1 MLLIKRLRLDNRNFY
16 PGGVLDILN
25 TPQVVVSNCTFT
37 NNTSLGIGMRRYSGN
52 SGAIS
57 IGYDDGPRPSSLQN
71 FHPIIRITESIFK
84 ENNSTATE
92 GFQYTAAQVLRRR
105 IYNQRGGAV
114 ACYLGAPNYSANI
127 EIQGCTFENNY
138 VRDSGGAVYMFLTG
152 QDNGHSVTIRGCDIV
167 NNTASVGGGVELT
180 FDTFLANL
188 SSNVALN
195 RVLIENCNFTKNIG
209 RYGGGYSHIQV
220 NTRVN
225 MNNLTIRNCTFIKN
239 SAPVGSAMY
248 LQYVYTVNHA
258 LLRKMTFVEDW

>member
-1 MLLIKRLRLDNRNFY
+1 ME
-16 PGGVLDILN
+16 ILGLF
-25 TPQVVVSNCTFT
+25 Q
-37 NNTSLGIGMRRYSGN
+37 LGN
-52 SGAIS
+52 
-57 IGYDDGPRPSSLQN
+57 DDRPRPASIQSLR
-71 FHPIIRITESIFK
+71 PIIRITDSIFK

-92 GFQYTAAQVLRRR
+92 GFQYTAAQVLRQR

-127 EIQGCTFENNY
+127 KIQGCTFENNY

-152 QDNGHSVTIRGCDIV
+152 QDNGHSVTIHGCDIV

-188 SSNVALN
+188 SSNIPLN
-195 RVLIENCNFTKNIG
+195 HVLIENCNFTKNTG

-220 NTRVN
+220 NTREN